1 MPGPPAVYLAENR
14 RKSRRVPS
22 GRFWQRQEVCQK
34 FLQGVKWT
42 QWTVVAEISAN
53 GRGFA
58 ILMLK
63 TSWQREIMAPSENIL
78 VVEKLGPFGKNLET
92 VRGIDYRFKDQA

>member
-22 GRFWQRQEVCQK
+22 GWFWQRQGACQK

-42 QWTVVAEISAN
+42 QRTEVAGISAN
-53 GRGFA
+53 GRDFD

-63 TSWQREIMAPSENIL
+63 TSW
-78 VVEKLGPFGKNLET
+78 
-92 VRGIDYRFKDQA
+92 